1 MMVSMISIVAMCIT
15 LLITLVMPL
24 ALYVVYGL
32 RKKKDVIWI
41 AGALGAAGFGILQL
55 DIRIPLLNNV
65 SAMPAFMEWVSQ
77 NYLMYCF
84 LLAFTA
90 GLFEVVGR
98 YIVAKILCFI
108 KKSREELTYDV
119 GIAAGIGHGGI
130 EAVLL
135 VGMTYINNLL
145 FSIMVNT
152 GTWNATLQ
160 EIEVVAE
167 EMGDMSIYQTYA
179 AIPQQLI
186 ETPWYL
192 YLAAGYERIL
202 TIIAHIAM
210 TLIVVYF
217 VSRKKDIVGIGICLL
232 CHTLL
237 DFIFSV
243 LFSLSSDSFGNMVS
257 ENVAYGLGYTFLTL
271 VAIVAG
277 IFIFRMKNS
286 WKSKENE
293 NIKSERI

>member
-1 MMVSMISIVAMCIT
+1 MVSMISIVAMCIT

-55 DIRIPLLNNV
+55 DIRIPLLNKV
-65 SAMPAFMEWVSQ
+65 STLPAFMEWASEH
-77 NYLMYCF
+77 YLLYF
-84 LLAFTA
+84 LLLAFTA

-98 YIVAKILCFI
+98 YVTAKMICFI
-108 KKSREELTYDV
+108 KKNRNELTYDI

-130 EAVLL
+130 EAILL

-145 FSIMVNT
+145 FAFMVNT
-152 GTWNATLQ
+152 GTWDATLR
-160 EIEVVAE
+160 EIEVIAE
-167 EMGDMSIYQTYA
+167 EMGDLSIYQTYA

-210 TLIVVYF
+210 TLIVFYF
-217 VSRKKDIVGIGICLL
+217 VSKKKDILGIGICLL

-237 DFIFSV
+237 DFVFVV
-243 LFSLSSDSFGNMVS
+243 LFNLSSDSFGNMVS
-257 ENVAYGLGYTFLTL
+257 ENVAYVLGYGFLTV

-277 IFIFRMKNS
+277 IFIFRMKRV
-286 WKSKENE
+286 WKTKEYAKVE
-293 NIKSERI
+293 QEK